1 MFLVRPLPILELLQL
16 QDPEGE
22 KLLTEHN
29 RALEAAEALRGTPFK
44 PKMTRSIF
52 EAVVLVF
59 RV

>member
-1 MFLVRPLPILELLQL
+1 MISRIDF
-16 QDPEGE
+16 
-22 KLLTEHN
+22 LTEHN

-44 PKMTRSIF
+44 PKMTRDELLKQFKYF